1 MKIDEE
7 DYMAHY
13 GTPRHSGRYP
23 WGSSGWGEGDTES
36 DQRNP
41 GLLDRIQE
49 LKKQGLS
56 DKEIAD
62 GMGMTLLEYRAQ
74 RSVAKAQQKQ
84 SNIIMATRLKEKGMS
99 NTAIGERMGVN
110 ESVVR
115 SWLRPGEL
123 EKAQIIDTTAQILRD
138 EIKEKTD
145 NGNFLDIG
153 RGTENR
159 MGVTANKLNSAVA
172 ILKAEG
178 YEVHKVQD
186 PLVLSG
192 YKVTQKV
199 IVPAGVTQKDVF
211 LNRDKIA
218 PVGKISEDG
227 GRTFSGM
234 YPPKKIS
241 PNRVDVIYGP
251 EGSKADGMIYVR
263 PGVPAVSL
271 GGSNYAQVRIAVG
284 NNHYIKGMA
293 MYKDDLPEGSDLQ
306 FNTAK
311 QKTRNKLDA
320 FKENEDDPTNPFG
333 TYIDRQ
339 ILDYQGT
346 SRERVSSVMNI
357 VNEEGQ
363 WEKWSRSLSSQ
374 MLSKQSPTLAK
385 SQLDMTYERRERD
398 FDNIMALT
406 NPVVKKKLLETFADS
421 TDNASVQ
428 LKAAA
433 LPKQGIHVILPI
445 DSLPETQVYAPNFL
459 NGERVVLI
467 RHPHGGTFEIP
478 ELIVNNNHAD
488 ALRLLGNSKDAI
500 GINHRVA
507 KRMSGADFDGDT
519 VMVIPDPMG
528 KIKSTAP
535 LEALKNFDPIA
546 MYPGNDDTPKMTKE
560 NLQNEMGKISN
571 LITDMSIHRAP
582 MSEMAQ
588 AIKHSMVVIDSYKHG
603 LNYKQSANDNGIKA
617 LKKKYQVG
625 GASTL
630 ISRAKGR
637 KDVPARKARPHGEG
651 GPINLETGAR
661 EWVPTGETYKV
672 KKVDK
677 VTGAVTYGPE
687 TKPRMTKS
695 TKLAEATDARSL
707 MSGPDHVGTVMERL
721 YAEHSNKLKALA
733 NRARL
738 ESTRTPTS
746 KQSPTARATYAK
758 EVASINAKIALAR
771 TRAPLERQAQRIAK
785 SEMKERRSQNPNI
798 SDDSLNKME
807 YAALEKARA
816 RLGIK
821 KDKEEYHITDAEW
834 DAIQADAISPSK
846 LSEMLRYAD
855 IDHVRKLATPKDQPL
870 MGPAQRSRAKTMADQ
885 GYTRAEIAATLGVS
899 ITTLE
904 NSIAVKEK

>member
-1 MKIDEE
+1 LKIDEQE
-7 DYMAHY
+7 YLEHY

-23 WGSSGWGEGDTES
+23 WGSSGWGDGGTES

-41 GLLDRIQE
+41 TLLDRINE

-56 DKEIAD
+56 EKAIAD
-62 GMGMTLLEYRAQ
+62 GMGMTLIELRSK
-74 RSVAKAQQKQ
+74 RSVANAQRKQ
-84 SNIIMATRLKEKGMS
+84 SNIIFATRLKEKGMS

-123 EKAQIIDTTAQILRD
+123 EKTKIIDTTAQMLREEVD
-138 EIKEKTD
+138 KKP
-145 NGNFLDIG
+145 FLDIG

-186 PLVLSG
+186 PLALSG
-192 YKVTQKV
+192 HKVTQKV
-199 IVPAGVTQKDVF
+199 LVPAGVTQKDVW
-211 LNRDKIA
+211 LNRDKIL
-218 PVGKISEDG
+218 PVGQISDDG
-227 GRTFSGM
+227 GRTFQGM
-234 YPPKKIS
+234 LAPKKIS
-241 PNRVDVIYGP
+241 PSRVHVVYGSD
-251 EGSKADGMIYVR
+251 GSKADGMIYVR
-263 PGVPAVSL
+263 PGVADVSL

-284 NNHYIKGMA
+284 NNHYLKGMA

-311 QKTRNKLDA
+311 EQTRSKLDA
-320 FKENEDDPTNPFG
+320 FKENEDDPLNPFG
-333 TYIDRQ
+333 TFIDRQ
-339 ILDYQGT
+339 IIEHPGT
-346 SRERVSSVMNI
+346 SREKVTSVMNI

-363 WEKWSRSLSSQ
+363 WEKWSRNLSSQ
-374 MLSKQSPTLAK
+374 MLSKQSPALAK

-421 TDNASVQ
+421 TDNASVH

-433 LPKQGIHVILPI
+433 LPRQGIHVILPI
-445 DSLPETQVYAPNFL
+445 ETMPETEVYAPNYFP
-459 NGERVVLI
+459 GEKVVLI

-478 ELIVNNNHAD
+478 ELIVNNNHAE
-488 ALRLLGNSKDAI
+488 AKKLLGNSKDAI

-519 VMVIPDPMG
+519 VMVIPDPQG
-528 KIKSTAP
+528 RIKSSPP

-546 MYPGNDDTPKMTKE
+546 MYPGTDDSPKMTKD

-582 MSEMAQ
+582 VSEIAR

-603 LNYKQSANDNGIKA
+603 LNYKQSFNDNGIKE

-637 KDVPARKARPHGEG
+637 KDVPARRARPHGEG
-651 GPINLETGAR
+651 GPINKQTGAR
-661 EWVPTGETYKV
+661 EWVPTGETRAV
-672 KKVDK
+672 KKVNK
-677 VTGAVTYGPE
+677 ETGEVTWGPE
-687 TKPRMTKS
+687 RVQRMTKS

-707 MSGPDHVGTVMERL
+707 MSGPDNVGTIIERM
-721 YAEHSNKLKALA
+721 YADHSNKLKTLA

-738 ESTRTPTS
+738 ESTRTPTT

-758 EVASINAKIALAR
+758 EVASLDAKIALAR
-771 TRAPLERQAQRIAK
+771 TKAPLERQAQRIAK
-785 SEMKERRSQNPNI
+785 SEMKERRAHNPNI

-807 YAALEKARA
+807 YQALEKARA

-821 KDKEEYHITDAEW
+821 KNKEDYEITQSEW

-870 MGPAQRSRAKTMADQ
+870 MGPAQRSRARTMAEQ
-885 GYTRAEIAATLGVS
+885 GYTRGEIAATLGVS
-899 ITTLE
+899 LTTLE